1 MRLRVNG
8 EDAST
13 KKPNVNN
20 RPETGRAAEYVTRSE
35 RNDGS
40 STKQDRDVLIATLTD
55 LHGRSSEIVRRMTDD
70 ARVLADVHR
79 ETSAVLSTLWTL
91 QSATPCP
98 PEPAFPSVAA
108 AAAPPSAQVNQPKFL
123 RFPEVAKRVGLSRSS
138 VWRLQR
144 AGHSPQHR
152 RLSPNTVGW
161 WEPEIEAW
169 LQSRQPR

>member
-1 MRLRVNG
+1 
-8 EDAST
+8 
-13 KKPNVNN
+13 
-20 RPETGRAAEYVTRSE
+20 
-35 RNDGS
+35 
-40 STKQDRDVLIATLTD
+40 LIAMLTE

-91 QSATPCP
+91 QSATPRP

-108 AAAPPSAQVNQPKFL
+108 SAAQVNEPKFL

-144 AGHSPQHR
+144 AGHFPQHR